1 MNKKLLLTSAL
12 CGSVMLSGAA
22 LSETKITGGMVL
34 SYQANS
40 EASQANSN
48 NGVGRETQL
57 NISNSG
63 DLNNGMKYAA
73 GFSLEFDGSD
83 ANAGDASHEGI
94 YLNLISGDTTISF
107 SADHLPNTSQSAA
120 PRVAEQANTSLGQL
134 ATSSET
140 YEYQP
145 GSNVKE
151 AYAIGVVQKVTGG
164 FVAASY
170 IPKTGDTGGADS
182 SIDTVMGNSAFNI
195 IYNGNFGVDG
205 LSIKAAYQKE
215 DANTA
220 AQRDIKVLQYGAGYN
235 FGKFAVG
242 IQINDTET
250 ATIGRDDKSYE
261 LGATVAITDKLS
273 AGLTYIETDRN
284 TAVVDEEISMASIG
298 YNLGPVAVTASYTK
312 VENIGNARPAAGAGD
327 VEAVNLRA
335 AVKF

>member
-40 EASQANSN
+40 EAATANSN

-83 ANAGDASHEGI
+83 TDAGAASHEGI
-94 YLNLISGDTTISF
+94 YLNLISGNTTVSF

-120 PRVAEQANTSLGQL
+120 PRVAENANTALGQL
-134 ATSSET
+134 ATSAEI

-145 GSNVKE
+145 GNNVKE
-151 AYAIGVVQKVTGG
+151 AYAIGVVQKGIGGG

-170 IPKTGDTGGADS
+170 IPKTGDTGGGDS
-182 SIDTVMGNSAFNI
+182 SIDTAMGNQAYNI
-195 IYNGNFGVDG
+195 IFNGNFGVDG
-205 LSIKAAYQKE
+205 LSVKAAYQKE
-215 DANTA
+215 EANTA
-220 AQRDIKVLQYGAGYN
+220 ATRDVKVIQYGAGYN

-242 IQINDTET
+242 VQVGDTET
-250 ATIGRDDKSYE
+250 TTIGRDDKSYE
-261 LGATVAITDKLS
+261 VGATVALTDKLS

-284 TAVVDEEISMASIG
+284 TSTVEEVITMASIG
-298 YNLGPVAVTASYTK
+298 YNLGPVAVTASYTQ
-312 VENIGNARPAAGAGD
+312 VEDIGAAASAD